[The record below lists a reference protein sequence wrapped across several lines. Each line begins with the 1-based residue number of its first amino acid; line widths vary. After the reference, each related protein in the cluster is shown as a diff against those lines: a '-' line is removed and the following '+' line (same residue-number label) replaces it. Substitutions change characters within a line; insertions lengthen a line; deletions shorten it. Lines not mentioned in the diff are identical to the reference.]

1 MRNAIL
7 GFRQVEFSHLME
19 NVLYNELCGRGYSV
33 DVGRVETFE
42 KNELGKTARKVLEV
56 DYVVNR
62 GSQRIYIQSAYMLP
76 DEAKTAQELRPFK
89 HIGDEFRKVIISGD
103 YMRGFYNNE
112 GIYRIGIYNFLTDS
126 QCLE

>member
-1 MRNAIL
+1 M
-7 GFRQVEFSHLME
+7 
-19 NVLYNELCGRGYSV
+19 

-42 KNELGKTARKVLEV
+42 KNELGKTVRKVLEV

-89 HIGDEFRKVIISGD
+89 FIGDEFRKVIISGD

>member
-1 MRNAIL
+1 MSEAKIKISANTIAKYIEHLKDAFLVSEALRYDIKGRKYIGTDSKYYFEDPGVRNAIL
-7 GFRQVEFSHLME
+7 GFHQVEF
-19 NVLYNELCGRGYSV
+19 N
-33 DVGRVETFE
+33 
-42 KNELGKTARKVLEV
+42 
-56 DYVVNR
+56 
-62 GSQRIYIQSAYMLP
+62 IQSAYMLP

-89 HIGDEFRKVIISGD
+89 YIGDEFRKVIISGD